1 MVIPNIQ
8 ALKTADNLKWDF
20 QAGYQKAL
28 QVFNYSGEITEEY
41 KTFVKE
47 FLDSVNAIKADA
59 DFLLQEA
66 GKFVQ

>member
-1 MVIPNIQ
+1 MVSPNIQ

-28 QVFNYSGEITEEY
+28 QIFNYSGEITEEY
-41 KTFVKE
+41 KAAATE
-47 FLDSVNAIKADA
+47 FLNQMNAIKADA

>member
-1 MVIPNIQ
+1 MVSPNIQ

-41 KTFVKE
+41 QAVVKE
-47 FLDSVNAIKADA
+47 LLGHIDTIKEDA

-66 GKFVQ
+66 TRIA

>member
-1 MVIPNIQ
+1 MMSPNIQ

-41 KTFVKE
+41 KAAATE
-47 FLDSVNAIKADA
+47 FLNQMNAIKADA

-66 GKFVQ
+66 GKFV

>member
-1 MVIPNIQ
+1 MISPNIQ

-41 KTFVKE
+41 KAAATE
-47 FLDSVNAIKADA
+47 FLNQMNAIKADA